1 MKQSDQ
7 ETREALQNNIN
18 ELKAQLDAQQA
29 RLDEQVAVPFE
40 LKPGDIHDAGHCLF
54 LCCQDGLKV
63 SLNDQS
69 WGTSE
74 IGSNYRVCDPCE
86 NNLLGTFDEVFVR
99 RSQAREELRQEL
111 KEGFMK
117 MKDSYNDRVTDCPP
131 GGCSWRIESMS
142 LGSFIDNLF
151 DGKNCDGSD
160 RDE

>member
-1 MKQSDQ
+1 MKQS
-7 ETREALQNNIN
+7 EEREAIQNNIN

-29 RLDEQVAVPFE
+29 RLDENADDHPRC
-40 LKPGDIHDAGHCLF
+40 GDVYERFHEECILTPDGHNVIVSGSRICQGSMIHAEFKDT
-54 LCCQDGLKV
+54 K
-63 SLNDQS
+63 
-69 WGTSE
+69 
-74 IGSNYRVCDPCE
+74 R
-86 NNLLGTFDEVFVR
+86 LGTFDEVFVR